1 MRYLFYAKYKNSENA
16 LKLMLNVLYEEQI
29 VCKNVLPIEH
39 LRIFIWKQAFCEYS
53 SKGTLTYTLAVI
65 SNPALCEFLSIEG
78 DIVEECAQRT
88 FSGIHRYISAK
99 VAIISQLP
107 KKMNKIMPR
116 FSKD

>member
-1 MRYLFYAKYKNSENA
+1 MFFIKYKNRVESTQ
-16 LKLMLNVLYEEQI
+16 MMPNVLYEEQI

-53 SKGTLTYTLAVI
+53 SKGTLTYTLVVI
-65 SNPALCEFLSIEG
+65 SNPALCECLSSEG

-99 VAIISQLP
+99 VAIIS
-107 KKMNKIMPR
+107 
-116 FSKD
+116 